1 MKLHKNS
8 GPRPVRIVA
17 LGGGTGLSTVLR
29 GLKRYVAD
37 AAHPAAGQPIAD
49 LVAVVT
55 VTDDGG
61 SSGRLRREYKVLPP
75 GDIRNCMVALSSDE
89 DLLGKLFQYRF
100 PVGRGLAGHS
110 FGNLFVTALTNVTGD
125 FPDAVRVS
133 SSVLS
138 TRGRIYPL
146 TAQNVT
152 LEAVLADGTR
162 VSGETNI
169 SRSRRPIDR
178 IRLVPRRA
186 RPLPEVLTALRHA
199 DLILVGPGSLY
210 TSIIPNLLIEEVQDV
225 IARARATRVYISNI
239 MTQPGETDHYSVA
252 DHVRAIYDHTRPGL
266 FDCVVINRTR
276 VTPRLLRRYRQQG
289 ANPVDPSLH
298 ELARMKLRHISADL
312 LHQDGLIRHDQ
323 ARLARL
329 LLRHFVLSRFR
340 GR

>member
-1 MKLHKNS
+1 M
-8 GPRPVRIVA
+8 GYRPVRIVA
-17 LGGGTGLSTVLR
+17 LGGGTGLSMVLR
-29 GLKRYVAD
+29 GLKRYVGRVTSAAAD
-37 AAHPAAGQPIAD
+37 YPIAD
-49 LVAVVT
+49 LAAVVT

-100 PVGRGLAGHS
+100 PLGRGLAGHS
-110 FGNLFVTALTNVTGD
+110 FGNLFVTALTNVMGD
-125 FPDAVRVS
+125 FPEAVRVS
-133 SSVLS
+133 SRVLS
-138 TRGRIYPL
+138 TRGRIYPS

-169 SRSRRPIDR
+169 SRSRKRIAR

-186 RPLPEVLTALRHA
+186 GPLPEVLQALREA

-210 TSIIPNLLIEEVQDV
+210 TSIIPNLLIDQVQEAL
-225 IARARATRVYISNI
+225 ARSRAKRVYIANI

-252 DHVRAIYDHTRPGL
+252 DHVRAIYEHTRPGL
-266 FDCVVINRTR
+266 FDCVVINRTPATAG
-276 VTPRLLRRYRQQG
+276 VLRRYREQG
-289 ANPVDPSLH
+289 ADPVNPSLR
-298 ELARMKLRHISADL
+298 ELDRLKLRHISADL

-323 ARLARL
+323 ERLARL
-329 LLRHFVLSRFR
+329 LLQHFVY
-340 GR
+340 GRARRI

>member
-1 MKLHKNS
+1 MKSRKNS

-37 AAHPAAGQPIAD
+37 GTESEEKKPIAD

-100 PVGRGLAGHS
+100 PMGRGLAGHS
-110 FGNLFVTALTNVTGD
+110 FGNLFVTALTNVMGD
-125 FPDAVRVS
+125 FPEAVRVS
-133 SSVLS
+133 SNVLS
-138 TRGRIYPL
+138 TRGRIYPS
-146 TAQNVT
+146 TEQNVT
-152 LEAVLADGTR
+152 LRATLAGGAH

-169 SRSRRPIDR
+169 SRSKRRIEK
-178 IRLVPRRA
+178 IRLVPRQA
-186 RPLPEVLTALRHA
+186 RPLPEVLRALRRA
-199 DLILVGPGSLY
+199 DLILAGPGSLY
-210 TSIIPNLLIEEVQDV
+210 TSIIPNLLVEEVQET
-225 IARARATRVYISNI
+225 IANARGMRVYIANI

-252 DHVRAIYDHTRPGL
+252 DHVRAIYENTRPGL
-266 FDCVVINRTR
+266 FDCVVINRTPA
-276 VTPRLLRRYRQQG
+276 TAKLLRRYREQG
-289 ANPVDPSLH
+289 ADPVDPSIE
-298 ELARMKLRHISADL
+298 ELDRMKVRHISADL
-312 LHQDGLIRHDQ
+312 LHQDGLIRHDHE
-323 ARLARL
+323 RLARL
-329 LLRHFVLSRFR
+329 LLQNFVYNGP

>member
-1 MKLHKNS
+1 M
-8 GPRPVRIVA
+8 
-17 LGGGTGLSTVLR
+17 VLR

-37 AAHPAAGQPIAD
+37 AALPRDGQPIAD

-100 PVGRGLAGHS
+100 PLGRGLAGHS

-125 FPDAVRVS
+125 FPEAVRVS

-138 TRGRIYPL
+138 IRGRIFPS
-146 TAQNVT
+146 TAQNVS

-169 SRSRRPIDR
+169 SRSKRRIER
-178 IRLVPRRA
+178 IHLVPRRA
-186 RPLPEVLTALRHA
+186 RPLPEVLEALRQA

-210 TSIIPNLLIEEVQDV
+210 TSIIPNLLIDEVQEV
-225 IARARATRVYISNI
+225 IAHARATRVYIANI

-252 DHVRAIYDHTRPGL
+252 DHLRAIYQHTRRNL
-266 FDCVVINRTR
+266 FDCVVINRTH
-276 VTPRLLRRYRQQG
+276 VTPRLLRRYRAQG
-289 ANPVDPSLH
+289 ADPVEPSLE
-298 ELARMKLRHISADL
+298 ELDRMKIRHVSADL
-312 LHQDGLIRHDQ
+312 VRQAGLIRHDQ
-323 ARLARL
+323 DRLAQL
-329 LLRHFVLSRFR
+329 LLKNFVYRPGRR
-340 GR
+340 G